1 MEGKMCLALF
11 TRDTSEKVYAQT
23 ESAYLVAELLG
34 GCLQQQHLFRNPG
47 QAAEYISRTGRLWQ
61 GESFPVFM
69 GLSAS
74 VYFDRVLQWVV
85 DKDYR
90 EYDGVEFI
98 VKHIYLSQH
107 RADGSAVEVES

>member
-1 MEGKMCLALF
+1 MCLALF
-11 TRDTSEKVYAQT
+11 TRDTSDTVPAET

-34 GCLQQQHLFRNPG
+34 GCLQQQHLFRDPDR
-47 QAAEYISRTGRLWQ
+47 AAEYISKTGRLWQ

-74 VYFDRVLQWVV
+74 VYFDKVLQFVV

-98 VKHIYLSQH
+98 VKHVYLSQH
-107 RADGSAVEVES
+107 RSDGSAVEVES